1 MFESPDSQVPVYE
14 LGEGVPDVD
23 LILPLMSL
31 PHIVGLSGP
40 EDVSGKAYLNAP
52 DTKDDLRLALGDAKV
67 KVGIN
72 WQGSALHKEDRK
84 RSIDPDQLAPLFAMD
99 GVDFVSLHFGAEDGR
114 LPEGL
119 RGIGSHVSDFADAA
133 SAVKELDLV
142 ISVDTATVHLAGA
155 LGVQTWCLLPFVPT
169 GDGDW
174 RVTRPVGMTVL
185 DYSVRRN
192 SRIGQVLSKW

>member
-1 MFESPDSQVPVYE
+1 VRPDRGKPAPKHPKPTSKTGKPARKADKAGRPMPTPASRRQRLEFFE
-14 LGEGVPDVD
+14 
-23 LILPLMSL
+23 
-31 PHIVGLSGP
+31 
-40 EDVSGKAYLNAP
+40 VS
-52 DTKDDLRLALGDAKV
+52 
-67 KVGIN
+67 N

-119 RGIGSHVSDFADAA
+119 RDIGSHVSDFADAA
-133 SAVKELDLV
+133 STVKELDLV